1 MYSSSFFVTNE
12 VVSAQLKQYTS
23 IYLPNLFLEVKTHYY
38 IDYICGLEENN
49 CYVLAMDTE
58 SQVY

>member
-49 CYVLAMDTE
+49 AM
-58 SQVY
+58 Y